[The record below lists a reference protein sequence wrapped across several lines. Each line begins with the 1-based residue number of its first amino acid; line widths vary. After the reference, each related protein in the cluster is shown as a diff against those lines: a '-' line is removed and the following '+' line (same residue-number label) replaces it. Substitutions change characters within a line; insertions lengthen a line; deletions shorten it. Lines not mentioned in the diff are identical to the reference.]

1 MCNVYEPATEDYLQA
16 EWTRFQASGITGA
29 PPSSMAYKLRLGPRD
44 TGPFITSHDVMLGQW
59 GMIRPN
65 APTRTEKDPK
75 GRPLMTNNA
84 RSETM
89 ATRATFRDPWKNGQR
104 CLIPA
109 TSWDEPYWG
118 NNAFNTWWRFH
129 RQDGD
134 AWMLA
139 GLWNTWTD
147 KATGEVVPS
156 YTMITMNCD
165 AHPLL
170 KLMHKP
176 EKDKEGTILPPEKQ
190 DKRTVVPIDAADWS
204 LWLTGNAEDALSL
217 IQLPLMRLFKHA
229 AVDPAKQVDL
239 PIKGSPQKTDN
250 TAR

>member
-16 EWTRFQASGITGA
+16 EWTRFHESGITGA

-134 AWMLA
+134 A
-139 GLWNTWTD
+139 
-147 KATGEVVPS
+147 
-156 YTMITMNCD
+156 
-165 AHPLL
+165 
-170 KLMHKP
+170 
-176 EKDKEGTILPPEKQ
+176 
-190 DKRTVVPIDAADWS
+190 
-204 LWLTGNAEDALSL
+204 
-217 IQLPLMRLFKHA
+217 
-229 AVDPAKQVDL
+229 
-239 PIKGSPQKTDN
+239 
-250 TAR
+250 